1 MTTSL
6 TRTDD
11 PRRSLTSQAA
21 TIDRTQPV
29 ASAQFLDFGTTPGAP
44 GDAGTEWTTRGQNVV
59 LRYVV
64 ARTPG
69 VVVDTTFGS
78 ETALVLTGDAAAI
91 DVTWEGTTTSASG
104 HGVVVVPPGAV
115 TVVNTGTA
123 DLVLMVRSDE
133 PGWAEQASN
142 HAAYGEW
149 HPRVAPADLW
159 PEPTGPDRVRVYL
172 AKDHPPE
179 PGRFGCIFRT
189 RSFMINLLPANDGPR
204 PTDKLSPH
212 YHDDFEQLSL
222 ATHGTYVHH
231 IRYPW
236 LTDQAAWRDDEHVE
250 VGSPS
255 VTVIPPPTIHTSA
268 ASGPDLN
275 VLIDLFSPPRE
286 DFSAKPGWVLNA
298 EDYPR

>member
-6 TRTDD
+6 TQTTD
-11 PRRSLTSQAA
+11 PRRSLASQSA

-29 ASAQFLDFGTTPGAP
+29 AAAQYLDFGTTPGTSGA
-44 GDAGTEWTTRGQNVV
+44 AGTEWTTRGQNVV
-59 LRYVV
+59 LRYVA

-69 VVVDTTFGS
+69 TLVDTTFGS
-78 ETALVLTGDAAAI
+78 ETALVLTGDEAAVE
-91 DVTWEGTTTSASG
+91 VTWEGETATAAG

-115 TVVNTGTA
+115 TVANTGT
-123 DLVLMVRSDE
+123 DDVVLMVRSDE
-133 PGWAEQASN
+133 AGWAEQASN
-142 HAAYGEW
+142 HAAYADW
-149 HPRVAPADLW
+149 HPRVAPADPW
-159 PEPTGPDRVRVYL
+159 PEPVGGERVRVYL
-172 AKDHPPE
+172 AKDHPAE

-189 RSFMINLLPANDGPR
+189 RSFMINLLPPHDGPR

-212 YHDDFEQLSL
+212 YHEDFEQLSL
-222 ATHGTYVHH
+222 VTHGSYTHH

-236 LTDQAAWRDDEHVE
+236 LTDQAAWQPDEHVQ

-255 VTVIPPPTIHTSA
+255 VTVIPPPTVHTSA
-268 ASGPDLN
+268 ADGPDLN

-298 EDYPR
+298 EDYPQ